1 MQENWDF
8 GRSLAWIL
16 VVSDY
21 WDVFIEELPGL
32 PPTQENYFV
41 VKLYLRIAPISIAP
55 YHMIPVEK

>member
-1 MQENWDF
+1 M
-8 GRSLAWIL
+8 
-16 VVSDY
+16 SDY

-55 YHMIPVEK
+55 YHMIPIEK